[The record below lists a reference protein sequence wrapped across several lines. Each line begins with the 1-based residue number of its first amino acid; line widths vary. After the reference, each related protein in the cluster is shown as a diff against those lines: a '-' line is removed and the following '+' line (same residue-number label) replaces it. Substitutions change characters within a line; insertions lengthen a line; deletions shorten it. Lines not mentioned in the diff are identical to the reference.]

1 MNRKPSR
8 GITGYVILLA
18 TLLLVAI
25 LLNGGLNQ
33 TVNRRIEYPELLTK
47 IKAGTVGRVA
57 IRNNSLV
64 GVYTN
69 TLVPAD
75 DFPEKGYDFETTI
88 GEDFVETARQIEANN
103 QGVSVHLGL
112 LYASGVSSIS
122 DLFFIIASSTSLLKS
137 P

>member
-8 GITGYVILLA
+8 GITGYIILLA

-33 TVNRRIEYPELLTK
+33 TVNRRIEYPRLLEM
-47 IKAGTVGRVA
+47 IKDGKVGRVA

-64 GVYTN
+64 GVTK
-69 TLVPAD
+69 TTVVAQE
-75 DFPEKGYDFETTI
+75 DFPERGYDFETTI
-88 GEDFVETARQIEANN
+88 GEDFLDTVRQIEANAK
-103 QGVSVHLGL
+103 GVSIDQITVDKLPFTIE
-112 LYASGVSSIS
+112 YRA
-122 DLFFIIASSTSLLKS
+122 

>member
-8 GITGYVILLA
+8 GITGYIILLA

-57 IRNNSLV
+57 IRNNSLAYIPIRLSLQMIFRRKATILKRLS
-64 GVYTN
+64 GKISWK
-69 TLVPAD
+69 LPA
-75 DFPEKGYDFETTI
+75 
-88 GEDFVETARQIEANN
+88 R
-103 QGVSVHLGL
+103 
-112 LYASGVSSIS
+112 
-122 DLFFIIASSTSLLKS
+122 
-137 P
+137 